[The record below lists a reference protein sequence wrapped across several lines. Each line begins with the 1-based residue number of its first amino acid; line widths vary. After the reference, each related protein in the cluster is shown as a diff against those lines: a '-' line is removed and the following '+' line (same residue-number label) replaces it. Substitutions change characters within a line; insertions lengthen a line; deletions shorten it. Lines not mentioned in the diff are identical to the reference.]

1 MILIIGGASS
11 GKRDYARSL
20 GFGEN
25 EISQNVWELVCEN
38 PDVSDSLF
46 DTLRE
51 MPVVIC
57 DEVGSG
63 IVPMERRERE
73 LRDACGRL
81 CIALA
86 ADAEKV
92 VRMVCGI
99 ATVLKSE
106 G

>member
-20 GFGEN
+20 GYTEN
-25 EISQNVWELVCEN
+25 EISQNVWELVRAD
-38 PDVSDSLF
+38 PDAGDSLF
-46 DTLRE
+46 ETLRE

-63 IVPMERRERE
+63 IVPMERRERDA
-73 LRDACGRL
+73 RDACGRL
-81 CIALA
+81 CITLA
-86 ADAEKV
+86 ADAERV

-99 ATVLKSE
+99 PTVLK
-106 G
+106 

>member
-1 MILIIGGASS
+1 MILIVGGAAS

-25 EISQNVWELVCEN
+25 EISQNVWELIREN
-38 PDVSDSLF
+38 PTGHDELF
-46 DTLRE
+46 EMLRGK
-51 MPVVIC
+51 PVVIC

-63 IVPMERRERE
+63 IVPMERSGRD

-86 ADAEKV
+86 AEAESV
-92 VRMVCGI
+92 IRMVCGI
-99 ATVLKSE
+99 PMVIK
-106 G
+106 

>member
-20 GFGEN
+20 GFKDE
-25 EISQNVWELVCEN
+25 EISQNVWELVREN
-38 PDVSDSLF
+38 HAVSDALF
-46 DTLRE
+46 NALRK

-63 IVPMERRERE
+63 IVPIERTERDA
-73 LRDACGRL
+73 RDACGRL

-86 ADAEKV
+86 SEAERV

-99 ATVLKSE
+99 PTVLK
-106 G
+106 